1 MVNFTKDE
9 LKIILSALETIQQ
22 ARQSLTSSA
31 VIDGDYMKAD
41 AAWKNVAEREQ
52 IIKRIEEHLKRN
64 E

>member
-1 MVNFTKDE
+1 MLQFSKDE
-9 LKIILSALETIQQ
+9 LKLILNALETIQQ
-22 ARQSLTSSA
+22 ARQSITASA
-31 VIDGDYMKAD
+31 ALEGDYIKAD

>member
-9 LKIILSALETIQQ
+9 LKLILSALETIQQ